1 MAQDAHPPKRRR
13 LDERGCHS
21 QDSSSDELGGN
32 SDVERRRASWLKQV
46 KTTYQ
51 SPRPFKATPREKMRS
66 DSESPDELTV
76 DHQAY
81 WRRQS
86 GAHSAVRST
95 SQKSSTSGRGFWKDM
110 DDDEDKGD
118 AEGEGDEEEENER
131 RASSEDESD
140 NGKAESPVRVRTPT
154 PPPPPPP
161 PPPKP
166 EKLNYREKLV
176 LRGHQR
182 GVSAVQ
188 FSPDGTMIASC
199 SADST
204 IRVWN
209 SSTGRLIHM
218 FEGHLAG
225 VSTLSWSPDGTFL
238 ASGSDDKSIRL
249 WNVLTGKQHPMPF
262 LGHHNYIYSIAFSP
276 KGNMLV
282 SGSYDEAVFLW
293 DVRSAHV
300 MQSLPAHSDPVAGVD
315 FIRDGTLIV
324 SCASD
329 GLIRIWDSA
338 TGQCLRTLVHEDNPP
353 VTSVKFSPNGRFVL
367 AWSLD
372 GCVRLWNYV
381 EGRCIKTYQGH
392 KNEQYSISGGF
403 GTYNAPGG
411 PLNAFAYSG
420 SEDGA
425 VVCWDVVSKKILQ
438 RLEGHT
444 DVVLGVDACSSNGKR
459 LIVSCGM
466 DKTIRLWEEEEEEQE
481 GKKEEEVQQEKQEV
495 QEQKPNEHDPDQTQ
509 VNGMSILECENQ
521 PKSSNTPQ
529 IDADGDSKMG

>member
-1 MAQDAHPPKRRR
+1 MTEPTYPSKRRR
-13 LDERGCHS
+13 LDHASHS
-21 QDSSSDELGGN
+21 QESSSDELGAN

-46 KTTYQ
+46 RTTYQ
-51 SPRPFKATPREKMRS
+51 SPRPYKATPRQTMHS
-66 DSESPDELTV
+66 DSESPDELAA
-76 DHQAY
+76 DHHHAY
-81 WRRQS
+81 WRRH
-86 GAHSAVRST
+86 HSTQRRGTRST
-95 SQKSSTSGRGFWKDM
+95 SRDSCRSDRSRREDRDDDD
-110 DDDEDKGD
+110 DDDEV
-118 AEGEGDEEEENER
+118 DE
-131 RASSEDESD
+131 SSEDESGD
-140 NGKAESPVRVRTPT
+140 ENMQQQPIDRAVRVRTPT
-154 PPPPPPP
+154 PPPPP
-161 PPPKP
+161 KP
-166 EKLNYREKLV
+166 ERLNYREKMV

-188 FSPDGTMIASC
+188 FSPDGSMIASC
-199 SADST
+199 SADAT

-209 SSTGRLIHM
+209 ASNGKLIHT

-225 VSTLSWSPDGTFL
+225 ISTLCWSPDGTFI

-249 WNVLTGKQHPMPF
+249 WNVLTGKQHPTPF
-262 LGHHNYIYSIAFSP
+262 LGHHNYVYCIACSP

-300 MQSLPAHSDPVAGVD
+300 MRSLPAHSDPVAGIDV
-315 FIRDGTLIV
+315 IRDGTLIA

-353 VTSVKFSPNGRFVL
+353 VTSVKFSPNGKFVL
-367 AWSLD
+367 AWTLD

-381 EGRCIKTYQGH
+381 EGRCVKTYQGH
-392 KNEQYSISGGF
+392 KNEKYSISGGF
-403 GTYNAPGG
+403 GTYSARGG
-411 PLNAFAYSG
+411 PLIAFAFSG

-444 DVVLGVDACSSNGKR
+444 DVVLGADACCVGGKR

-466 DKTIRLWEEEEEEQE
+466 DRTVRIWEEQEEEEEKVGEELVESEPGEHGDKVDAEFREQL
-481 GKKEEEVQQEKQEV
+481 EEEEERRAVDAEG
-495 QEQKPNEHDPDQTQ
+495 D
-509 VNGMSILECENQ
+509 
-521 PKSSNTPQ
+521 TP
-529 IDADGDSKMG
+529 MT

>member
-1 MAQDAHPPKRRR
+1 MSDNTHPAKRRR
-13 LDERGCHS
+13 LDRRGSHS
-21 QDSSSDELGGN
+21 QDSSSDELGAN

-46 KTTYQ
+46 RTTYQ
-51 SPRPFKATPREKMRS
+51 SPRPYKTTPRQTTNS
-66 DSESPDELTV
+66 DSESPDELAV
-76 DHQAY
+76 DHHHTY

-86 GAHSAVRST
+86 AMRRSILST
-95 SQKSSTSGRGFWKDM
+95 PRESSRSERHRTEDADDD
-110 DDDEDKGD
+110 DDDE
-118 AEGEGDEEEENER
+118 GEE
-131 RASSEDESD
+131 SSEDTSED
-140 NGKAESPVRVRTPT
+140 ENRAKEKAERPVRVRTPT

-161 PPPKP
+161 PKP
-166 EKLNYREKLV
+166 ERLNYKQKLV
-176 LRGHQR
+176 LKGHQR

-188 FSPDGTMIASC
+188 FSPDGSMIASC
-199 SADST
+199 SADGT

-209 SSTGRLIHM
+209 SSTGKLIHT
-218 FEGHLAG
+218 FEGHLG
-225 VSTLSWSPDGTFL
+225 GISTLCWSPDGTFI

-249 WNVLTGKQHPMPF
+249 WNVLTGKQHPTPF

-293 DVRSAHV
+293 DVRSARV
-300 MQSLPAHSDPVAGVD
+300 MRSLPAHSDPVAGID
-315 FIRDGTLIV
+315 FIRDGTLIA

-353 VTSVKFSPNGRFVL
+353 VMGVKFSPNGKYVL
-367 AWSLD
+367 AWTLD
-372 GCVRLWNYV
+372 GCIRLWNYV

-392 KNEQYSISGGF
+392 KNEKYSISGGF

-411 PLNAFAYSG
+411 PPTAFVFSG

-438 RLEGHT
+438 RLEGHR
-444 DVVLGVDACSSNGKR
+444 DVVLGADACCVGGKR

-466 DKTIRLWEEEEEEQE
+466 DMTIRLWEEEEIVEQDQE
-481 GKKEEEVQQEKQEV
+481 GQSIKADFEPREESDNAAASEV
-495 QEQKPNEHDPDQTQ
+495 
-509 VNGMSILECENQ
+509 
-521 PKSSNTPQ
+521 
-529 IDADGDSKMG
+529 DADGDTPMT